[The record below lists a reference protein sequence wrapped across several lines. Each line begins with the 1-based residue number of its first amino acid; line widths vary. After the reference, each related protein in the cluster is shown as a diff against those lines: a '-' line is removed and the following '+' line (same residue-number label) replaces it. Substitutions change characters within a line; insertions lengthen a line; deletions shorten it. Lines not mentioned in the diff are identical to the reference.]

1 MTTLSDGTK
10 IVVEPP
16 ENDALVVTPGQ
27 GSIVIGGLSLEV
39 EVPVEGNLSI
49 QLVPDLVLPDGTVV
63 TVDAP
68 SEEELELLVIRGE
81 KGDQGLPGSA
91 GSAFELQEQ
100 EAAFTDVDAPNL
112 PPLYIRRNPV
122 NGKLFIGRVS

>member
-1 MTTLSDGTK
+1 MTILGDGTE

-16 ENDALVVTPGQ
+16 EDTALVVVAGQ
-27 GSIVIGGLSLEV
+27 GSIVVGGIELEV
-39 EVPVEGNLSI
+39 EVPVESNLS
-49 QLVPDLVLPDGTVV
+49 VTPTPDLILPDGTEV

-81 KGDQGLPGSA
+81 QGLPGLPGSS

-112 PPLYIRRNPV
+112 PPLYLRRNPV
-122 NGKLFIGRVS
+122 NGKLFLGRVT